1 MVLNELKH
9 SFEMC
14 INQRGHSIHWLQNP
28 ASFEFYSI
36 QLGPALSLFKTG
48 DCSSSLGLH
57 HPPKHPKLF
66 IPHVG
71 VTLLK
76 QSLKFEEL
84 QSEGGV
90 GDRQPRVCSSR
101 TLLQEIKLCII
112 YHPSK
117 PGSFAT
123 TLGVW
128 PSGIPWVAGLL
139 LLPPFNETLPPT
151 FPIFQPVV
159 RKFKKSHFIMR
170 GNSVFAGLSPQPSQ
184 LCLSPICHKQVSYRS
199 ILPGKKK

>member
-1 MVLNELKH
+1 MYKPEGTLYSL
-9 SFEMC
+9 
-14 INQRGHSIHWLQNP
+14 
-28 ASFEFYSI
+28 ASEPRYSI
-36 QLGPALSLFKTG
+36 QLGPALSLCKTG

-139 LLPPFNETLPPT
+139 LLPPFNDTLPPT

-159 RKFKKSHFIMR
+159 RKFKTSHFIMR